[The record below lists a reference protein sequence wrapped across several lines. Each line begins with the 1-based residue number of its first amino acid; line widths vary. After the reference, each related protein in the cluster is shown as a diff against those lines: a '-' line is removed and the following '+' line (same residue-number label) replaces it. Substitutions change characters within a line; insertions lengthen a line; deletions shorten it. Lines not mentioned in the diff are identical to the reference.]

1 MAEQETSAG
10 VVIFRREKST
20 ILFLML
26 FKKYKTEYWDLPKG
40 NIEKGEEPR
49 ATAERE
55 AAEETGITDLR
66 FIPGFEEKLKWVY
79 RLEGQLRFKTVTYFL
94 AETMTHQVTV
104 SREHEKAG
112 WFTLDEAGKVLKHK
126 DTKELLRKAQ
136 AFLETSGFRGIPS
149 VLKNRKAVLDKRE
162 KEGLS
167 RFL

>member
-1 MAEQETSAG
+1 MAEQEKSAG
-10 VVIFRREKST
+10 VLIFRREGT
-20 ILFLML
+20 AILFLLL

-55 AAEETGITDLR
+55 AAEETGITALT

-94 AETMTHQVTV
+94 AETTTSEVIISQ
-104 SREHEKAG
+104 EHEKAG
-112 WFTLDEAGKVLKHK
+112 WFTLGEAEKVLKHK

-136 AFLETSGFRGIPS
+136 AFLE
-149 VLKNRKAVLDKRE
+149 KRE
-162 KEGLS
+162 KEGLT